1 MNKKDIAAI
10 RRQLKPENDLLT
22 IKDIFNVYILKE
34 SSDIYHHQHQ
44 PFEMLEDEQKELFL
58 ANFKKVLTGNLD
70 EKLFELKFQQNVEN
84 SSQLILHRG
93 LVTDDTEQWKL
104 DMLEIVN
111 KMLADRQYEMDI
123 VVTFMRAEFYKP
135 VKETNEETEENSR
148 DAVYSH
154 KLILCSVNKT
164 EDPRK
169 ELQFDYIEK
178 MFTYNIVVNPVI
190 NLKAPLSGFLFPA
203 ITDNAQ
209 DVNRVLY
216 SCSKANE
223 PDEHFIDEVLN
234 AEETYTAKDDKA
246 VFEEVVRDVTED
258 RIDTSTLASVYEEI
272 NELIE
277 NHDEGEPAKLDARD
291 IENVL
296 KSSGV
301 ENVQQEKIQEALK
314 QYTDDEHFQVK
325 AQNIVPKYASKSIK
339 INTKVANIAVS
350 PQDLRHVR
358 QVVFDG
364 KRYLMIEVEEDA
376 IIDGFKVI
384 PEALL

>member
-70 EKLFELKFQQNVEN
+70 EKLFELKFQKNVEN

-277 NHDEGEPAKLDARD
+277 NHDEVEPAKLDAKD

>member
-277 NHDEGEPAKLDARD
+277 NHDEVEPAKLDAKD

>member
-70 EKLFELKFQQNVEN
+70 EKLFELKFQKNVEN

>member
-34 SSDIYHHQHQ
+34 SSEIYHHQHQ

-58 ANFKKVLTGNLD
+58 GNFKKVLTGNLD

-93 LVTDDTEQWKL
+93 LLTDDTEQWKQ

-135 VKETNEETEENSR
+135 VKATNEETEENSR

-190 NLKAPLSGFLFPA
+190 NLKAPLSGFLFPTV
-203 ITDNAQ
+203 TDNAQ

-223 PDEHFIDEVLN
+223 PDEHFIEEVLN

-246 VFEEVVRDVTED
+246 VFEEVVRDVMED
-258 RIDTSTLASVYEEI
+258 RLDTSTLASVYEEI
-272 NELIE
+272 NDLIE
-277 NHDEGEPAKLDARD
+277 NHEEEEPAKLDARD
-291 IENVL
+291 IGHVL

-301 ENVQQEKIQEALK
+301 ENIEQERIQEALK
-314 QYTDDEHFQVK
+314 LYTDDEHFQVK
-325 AQNIVPKYASKSIK
+325 AQNIVPKYSSKSIK
-339 INTKVANIAVS
+339 INTKVANISVS

>member
-10 RRQLKPENDLLT
+10 RRQLKPENDLLQ

-34 SSDIYHHQHQ
+34 SSEIYHHQHQ

-84 SSQLILHRG
+84 SSQFILHRG
-93 LVTDDTEQWKL
+93 LITDDTEQWKQ
-104 DMLEIVN
+104 DMLEIVH
-111 KMLADRQYEMDI
+111 KMLAGRQYEMDV

-135 VKETNEETEENSR
+135 VKATNEETEENSR
-148 DAVYSH
+148 DTVYSH
-154 KLILCSVNKT
+154 QLILCSVNKT

-169 ELQFDYIEK
+169 ELQFDYVEK

-190 NLKAPLSGFLFPA
+190 NLKAPLSGFLFPCF
-203 ITDNAQ
+203 TDNAQ
-209 DVNRVLY
+209 NVNHVLY

-223 PDEHFIDEVLN
+223 PDEYFIEEVLN

-246 VFEEVVRDVTED
+246 VFEEVVRDVTGD
-258 RIDTSTLASVYEEI
+258 RLDTSTLANVYEEI
-272 NELIE
+272 HELVE
-277 NHDEGEPAKLDARD
+277 NHEEEEPAKLDAKD
-291 IENVL
+291 IEQVL

-301 ENVQQEKIQEALK
+301 ENIEQERIQEALK
-314 QYTDDEHFQVK
+314 QYTDDEHFEVK
-325 AQNIVPKYASKSIK
+325 AQNIVPKFNSKSIK
-339 INTKVANIAVS
+339 INTKVANIEVS
-350 PQDLRHVR
+350 PQDLRYVR
-358 QVVFDG
+358 QVVFNS
-364 KRYLMIEVEEDA
+364 KRYLMIEVEEEA

>member
-10 RRQLKPENDLLT
+10 RRQLKPENDLLQ

-34 SSDIYHHQHQ
+34 SSEIYHHQHQ

-84 SSQLILHRG
+84 SSQFILHRG
-93 LVTDDTEQWKL
+93 LITDDTEQWKQ
-104 DMLEIVN
+104 DMLEIVH
-111 KMLADRQYEMDI
+111 KMLAGRQYEMDV

-135 VKETNEETEENSR
+135 VKATNEETEENSR
-148 DAVYSH
+148 DTVYSH
-154 KLILCSVNKT
+154 QLILCSVNKT

-169 ELQFDYIEK
+169 ELQFDYVEK

-190 NLKAPLSGFLFPA
+190 NLKAPLSGFLFPCF
-203 ITDNAQ
+203 TDNAQ
-209 DVNRVLY
+209 NVNHVLY

-223 PDEHFIDEVLN
+223 PDEYFIEEVLN

-246 VFEEVVRDVTED
+246 VFEEVVRDVTGD
-258 RIDTSTLASVYEEI
+258 RLDTSTLANVYEEI
-272 NELIE
+272 HELVE
-277 NHDEGEPAKLDARD
+277 NHEEEEPAKLDAKD
-291 IENVL
+291 IEQVL

-301 ENVQQEKIQEALK
+301 ENIEQERIQEALK
-314 QYTDDEHFQVK
+314 QYTDDEHFEVK
-325 AQNIVPKYASKSIK
+325 AQNIVPKFNSKSIK

-350 PQDLRHVR
+350 PQDLRYVR
-358 QVVFDG
+358 QVVFNS
-364 KRYLMIEVEEDA
+364 KRYLMIEVEEEA